1 MGPILSRN
9 HYAAFIEVV
18 PPLAI
23 YGSIRHRRE
32 ALLYSVMAAVM
43 YASVIACASR
53 AGFVLTSAEFVVVTA
68 LLWLQGRASG
78 RAVGRSV
85 VRICLLLAVFTAVVG
100 WGTVW
105 ERLNTSDPFAVRR
118 EFGSSTMRMIADRPW
133 YGFGLGTWPMV
144 YPAYAI
150 IDTGMVANRA
160 HDDWL
165 EWTTDG
171 GLPLGIAMA
180 ILFLWCLRPAF
191 GSVWGGVI
199 AVLLHATVD
208 YPFSRPALAAGIVMT
223 ITLLATTQ
231 SQHAAKAELED

>member
-18 PPLAI
+18 LPLAI

-85 VRICLLLAVFTAVVG
+85 GRICLLLAVFTRCSGVG
-100 WGTVW
+100 
-105 ERLNTSDPFAVRR
+105 NS
-118 EFGSSTMRMIADRPW
+118 
-133 YGFGLGTWPMV
+133 LGTSKQIRPFRRPSGIWKF
-144 YPAYAI
+144 Y
-150 IDTGMVANRA
+150 DA
-160 HDDWL
+160 HD
-165 EWTTDG
+165 
-171 GLPLGIAMA
+171 
-180 ILFLWCLRPAF
+180 R
-191 GSVWGGVI
+191 
-199 AVLLHATVD
+199 
-208 YPFSRPALAAGIVMT
+208 RPALVWIRLGNMAHGVSCIRHHRYRYGCKP
-223 ITLLATTQ
+223 
-231 SQHAAKAELED
+231 SSR